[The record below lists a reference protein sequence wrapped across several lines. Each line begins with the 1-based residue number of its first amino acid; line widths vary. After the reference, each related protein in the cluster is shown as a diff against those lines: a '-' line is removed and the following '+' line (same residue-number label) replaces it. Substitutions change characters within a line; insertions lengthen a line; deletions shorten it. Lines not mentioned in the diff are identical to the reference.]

1 MNIVNPIGK
10 PTVVAKA
17 ANVSGHV
24 AKGAALATLILK
36 DIEARAVK
44 GKRFLVDISEL
55 DNPGRETLRVAFTD
69 YLKQFRDEAKQWKGT
84 EQEPLFKSRNNV
96 LAARTSEYVTF
107 SKACDAGW
115 SPDFNDGYAE
125 VLAAA
130 RCFLASTASM
140 ASVGPDGEPIEPVGP
155 KARVGRK
162 SLSNEERFVRYLE
175 KMEPTMDDLKS
186 FGKIIAATIKAA
198 KDADDAIATAKTNE
212 GALIEE

>member
-1 MNIVNPIGK
+1 
-10 PTVVAKA
+10 
-17 ANVSGHV
+17 
-24 AKGAALATLILK
+24 
-36 DIEARAVK
+36 
-44 GKRFLVDISEL
+44 
-55 DNPGRETLRVAFTD
+55 
-69 YLKQFRDEAKQWKGT
+69 
-84 EQEPLFKSRNNV
+84 
-96 LAARTSEYVTF
+96 
-107 SKACDAGW
+107 
-115 SPDFNDGYAE
+115 
-125 VLAAA
+125 
-130 RCFLASTASM
+130 M